1 MWPAWVIAAIA
12 LAGAA
17 FMFRFLMALLRERAP
32 SVCYWVVPVRP
43 GPRKRFI
50 LEFCAAS
57 ILMTTAALHKT
68 TPAQAAWNYWRGK
81 IMLRKTFLQVS
92 LLLMFALLP
101 ACAGAQSTR
110 GAATSSA
117 NTGSSSAASAEQQ
130 EMRDELRALRAE
142 VERLRAEVEQQK
154 STPASK
160 RVEPAAAAT
169 GAGPNVPSATA
180 SNFANSS
187 SLTASGQAAPA
198 IPSESAATKPA
209 KEEPFAFADWTW
221 LNGNPRTKD
230 LPFDSKF
237 FTPEIRA
244 DVAYHY
250 DFNHPQ
256 DDTIVGS
263 SEVFRSNEVGL
274 THLGLGG
281 DFHYDHVRARVL
293 SQIGLYATATPR
305 NDASYSRGQWDLA
318 NAYRYVNEAYGGYH
332 FDALHGINVDAGIF
346 LSYVGLFSFYNFDN
360 WAYQP
365 SYVSSNTPWF
375 FTGLRIQVFPT
386 KKLKIEPWIIN
397 GWQSYAR
404 FNGRLGFGG
413 QVLYRPN
420 SWISILSNNYGA
432 GADALGIPTRT
443 RYHTDNSIEV
453 KYYDHPERFLDKM
466 AFSLT
471 GDAGCESGGGVNCT
485 TNQKDSTGKITSYK
499 QSFLGY
505 MLYNRWWFHH
515 DRYGVTIGGG
525 KINNPGRY
533 LVLLPPINGA
543 TATSGTP
550 YFTENPGDPF
560 KAWDIS
566 GTYDYMPSQYITFRW
581 ELNHRHANVPY
592 WSGPGGVTPPGGN
605 NGNPG
610 STIPGWQPDLRQT
623 EDRATMAILVKF

>member
-1 MWPAWVIAAIA
+1 
-12 LAGAA
+12 
-17 FMFRFLMALLRERAP
+17 
-32 SVCYWVVPVRP
+32 
-43 GPRKRFI
+43 
-50 LEFCAAS
+50 
-57 ILMTTAALHKT
+57 MTTAALQKT
-68 TPAQAAWNYWRGK
+68 TPAQAAWNYWKGK
-81 IMLRKTFLQVS
+81 IMPTKNFLQVS
-92 LLLMFALLP
+92 LLSMFALLP
-101 ACAGAQSTR
+101 ALTRAQSIQ

-117 NTGSSSAASAEQQ
+117 NTGSSSTASAEQQ
-130 EMRDELRALRAE
+130 ELRALRAE

-154 STPASK
+154 STAPGSP

-169 GAGPNVPSATA
+169 GAGPSVPSLTA

-187 SLTASGQAAPA
+187 SLMASGQAAALA

-221 LNGNPRTKD
+221 LNGTPRTKD

-375 FTGLRIQVFPT
+375 FTGMRIQVFPT

-420 SWISILSNNYGA
+420 SWISLLSNNYGA

-485 TNQKDSTGKITSYK
+485 TNQKDSSGKITSYK

-581 ELNHRHANVPY
+581 EFNHRHANVPY

-610 STIPGWQPDLRQT
+610 STIAGWQPDLRQT

>member
-1 MWPAWVIAAIA
+1 MKITSIIGLLALSASCILTISEAAHAQTVAPSQNADSNASADAASPA
-12 LAGAA
+12 AGAA
-17 FMFRFLMALLRERAP
+17 ADEELVRELESMRVRISELEARIKHQDGR
-32 SVCYWVVPVRP
+32 SVSEGGV
-43 GPRKRFI
+43 
-50 LEFCAAS
+50 
-57 ILMTTAALHKT
+57 
-68 TPAQAAWNYWRGK
+68 
-81 IMLRKTFLQVS
+81 
-92 LLLMFALLP
+92 
-101 ACAGAQSTR
+101 
-110 GAATSSA
+110 
-117 NTGSSSAASAEQQ
+117 
-130 EMRDELRALRAE
+130 
-142 VERLRAEVEQQK
+142 
-154 STPASK
+154 
-160 RVEPAAAAT
+160 AAAASSST
-169 GAGPNVPSATA
+169 PKVTNPDLAPAALPITEKAAATA
-180 SNFANSS
+180 SE
-187 SLTASGQAAPA
+187 G
-198 IPSESAATKPA
+198 KPA
-209 KEEPFAFADWTW
+209 KAEPFAFADWTW
-221 LNGNPRTKD
+221 LNGNPRTKE
-230 LPFDSKF
+230 LAFDSKF

-244 DVAYHY
+244 DIAYHY
-250 DFNHPQ
+250 DFNHPM
-256 DDTIVGS
+256 DDTIGGS

-274 THLGLGG
+274 THLGVGG

-293 SQIGLYATATPR
+293 SQIGLYSTATPR
-305 NDASYSRGQWDLA
+305 NDASPSRGQWDLA

-375 FTGLRIQVFPT
+375 FTGMRIQVFPT
-386 KKLKIEPWIIN
+386 AKLKIEPWIIN
-397 GWQSYAR
+397 GWQSYGR
-404 FNGRLGFGG
+404 FNNRLGFGG
-413 QVLYRPN
+413 QVLYRPTGWL
-420 SWISILSNNYGA
+420 SVLSNNYGA
-432 GADALGIPTRT
+432 GADALGNPNRT

-485 TNQKDSTGKITSYK
+485 TNQKDSTGKIISYK

-515 DRYGVTIGGG
+515 DRYGLTIGGG

-550 YFTENPGDPF
+550 YFTENPGDPY

-581 ELNHRHANVPY
+581 EFNHRHANVPY
-592 WSGPGGVTPPGGN
+592 FSGPGGVTPPGGN
-605 NGNPG
+605 TGTPG
-610 STIPGWQPDLRQT
+610 SIVVQNGTTWSPDLRHT